1 MGRNKTVPRG
11 SEQRGLTDATRR
23 MAGGTQKLRSLAR
36 QTRALAGAVTGRE
49 RADALQAL
57 ARLYEKQ
64 ADELELRELA

>member
-1 MGRNKTVPRG
+1 MGRNQTLG
-11 SEQRGLTDATRR
+11 AALEQGALSDATRR
-23 MAGGTQKLRSLAR
+23 MDGATQKLRSLAR
-36 QTRALAGAVTGRE
+36 QTRALAGTVTGGE